1 MRRDGVR
8 DAAWHDALYT
18 EHRERIMHVL
28 IRMLNGDKAA
38 AEDLTQETFVTA
50 WKKRNSVPE
59 DPVGWLVVVAKN
71 HLRNFG
77 RTQRRHRHVA
87 SVAGGWAIGAGRR
100 PVVIVRRFADGIGG
114 KGES

>member
-1 MRRDGVR
+1 VR

-59 DPVGWLVVVAKN
+59 DPSAGWWWWQRIICAISGERNDVIAPSHSTVRSWIASTPHLV
-71 HLRNFG
+71 RI
-77 RTQRRHRHVA
+77 A
-87 SVAGGWAIGAGRR
+87 SSSPAA
-100 PVVIVRRFADGIGG
+100 FA
-114 KGES
+114 